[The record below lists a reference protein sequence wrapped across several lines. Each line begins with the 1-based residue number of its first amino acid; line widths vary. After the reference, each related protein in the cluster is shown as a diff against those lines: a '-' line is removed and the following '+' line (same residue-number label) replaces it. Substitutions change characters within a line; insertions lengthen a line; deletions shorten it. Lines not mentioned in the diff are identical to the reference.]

1 MLRRCVKLLIHCLRP
16 AIAYLNKRY
25 QQWTKPDTASLVVGT
40 VVDATRSKRDLI
52 AENAFL
58 RHQLIGIYSPC
69 SVAEYEPEGKEKKA
83 QGQGGVKW
91 VNWWYGRTTRNPT
104 PTKQR

>member
-16 AIAYLNKRY
+16 AIGYLNKRY
-25 QQWTKPDTASLVVGT
+25 KQWTKPDTESLVVST

-58 RHQLIGIYSPC
+58 R
-69 SVAEYEPEGKEKKA
+69 
-83 QGQGGVKW
+83 
-91 VNWWYGRTTRNPT
+91 
-104 PTKQR
+104 